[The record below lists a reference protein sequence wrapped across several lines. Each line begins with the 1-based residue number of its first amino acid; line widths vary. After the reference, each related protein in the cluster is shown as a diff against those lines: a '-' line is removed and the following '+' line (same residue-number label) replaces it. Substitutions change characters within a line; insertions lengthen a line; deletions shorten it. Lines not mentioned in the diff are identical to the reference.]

1 MKKTL
6 PILLTVL
13 MLLSLGAVAGYR
25 FYQKTAASPGV
36 PSIRFTSET
45 LSVPVNATD
54 EELLQGVTAT
64 DPEDGDVTASLI
76 VEGMSR
82 LSGDNNVKVSYVAFD
97 SKNHMA
103 RAERTVHLTDY
114 TDTRFELTSA
124 LCFAA
129 SSKINVLDRVKATDM
144 LDGDLSDKVKYSVE
158 GDTVN
163 ISTVGEHQLVLR
175 VTNSLGR
182 TAHLPVT
189 VEVTQTDPNP
199 AKITLDCYVLYLAQG
214 AEFDTKSHVVG
225 YTANGESKIG
235 ADGLTVRGSVKTD
248 ETGVYTVDYTYGSG
262 TNRSHTKLI
271 VVVE

>member
-64 DPEDGDVTASLI
+64 DPEDGNVTASLI

-82 LSGDNNVKVSYVAFD
+82 LGGDNNVKVSYVAFD

-114 TDTRFELTSA
+114 TDTRF
-124 LCFAA
+124 
-129 SSKINVLDRVKATDM
+129 
-144 LDGDLSDKVKYSVE
+144 
-158 GDTVN
+158 
-163 ISTVGEHQLVLR
+163 
-175 VTNSLGR
+175 
-182 TAHLPVT
+182 
-189 VEVTQTDPNP
+189 
-199 AKITLDCYVLYLAQG
+199 
-214 AEFDTKSHVVG
+214 
-225 YTANGESKIG
+225 
-235 ADGLTVRGSVKTD
+235 GLT
-248 ETGVYTVDYTYGSG
+248 
-262 TNRSHTKLI
+262 
-271 VVVE
+271 

>member
-1 MKKTL
+1 MKKSL

-25 FYQKTAASPGV
+25 LYQKTAASPGA
-36 PSIRFTSET
+36 PSIRFASET
-45 LSVPVNATD
+45 LSVSVHATD
-54 EELLQGVTAT
+54 AELLQGVTAT
-64 DPEDGDVTASLI
+64 DPEDGDVTASLM

-182 TAHLPVT
+182 TVHLPVT

-199 AKITLDCYVLYLAQG
+199 ARITLDCYVLYLAQG
-214 AEFDTKSHVVG
+214 AEFDAKSHVVG

-235 ADGLTVRGSVKTD
+235 ADGLAVRGSVRTD
-248 ETGVYTVDYTYGSG
+248 EAGVYTVDYTYGSG

>member
-25 FYQKTAASPGV
+25 LYQKTAASPGA

-45 LSVPVNATD
+45 LSVPVKATD

-163 ISTVGEHQLVLR
+163 ISTVGEHQLGRAVSFTRQPCRIKQLR
-175 VTNSLGR
+175 RISDSPDLGAQHSTVYGIICYHNS
-182 TAHLPVT
+182 
-189 VEVTQTDPNP
+189 
-199 AKITLDCYVLYLAQG
+199 
-214 AEFDTKSHVVG
+214 SH
-225 YTANGESKIG
+225 YCISPR
-235 ADGLTVRGSVKTD
+235 L
-248 ETGVYTVDYTYGSG
+248 
-262 TNRSHTKLI
+262 
-271 VVVE
+271 